1 MRYRILLL
9 PLIVGFAV
17 LTSHARAPIFKEYL
31 GDRFASSSLYPA
43 EINRDNIP
51 SGALVENDLFEFYR
65 IDVDNLTPLKKKKL
79 MESDEYKEKKDR
91 MDRIRA
97 SFKNALGHVYL
108 DLPER
113 PTYDLDREGFLFKI
127 SPEKYWQH
135 GKYEEPMAFQVPKS
149 LAGKIR
155 LRDDDFRFFVP
166 LANQDVALE
175 IEEEWG
181 YNIIFL
187 FDYFP
192 KRPEPSQGNRDY
204 NNASEATYIFKLYD
218 VILHK
223 QSTDEIVWSAL
234 LGDRSEEMKSNVP
247 DDGLEDVFY
256 DGKGQAKMD
265 IVPVRPEDKYSAV
278 KQQVIVNPEHIEE
291 KPRPDQIYSSVEQP
305 AEFPGGQ
312 SALMIWLSS
321 NIRYPEMA
329 MQNGVQ
335 GRVIV
340 KFVVEKDGSFSS
352 IEVVKGVDEDLDKEA
367 LRVVRKMPKWQPAM
381 SAGVPVRSYFVLPIT
396 FKLQSQ

>member
-17 LTSHARAPIFKEYL
+17 LNSYARAPLFKEYL

-51 SGALVENDLFEFYR
+51 SGAIIDNDPFRFFH
-65 IDVDNLTPLKKKKL
+65 IDEGDLTPLKKKKL
-79 MESDEYKEKKDR
+79 MESEEFKEKRAKLDL
-91 MDRIRA
+91 IRA
-97 SFKNALGHVYL
+97 SFKNALGHVYF
-108 DLPER
+108 DLPDR
-113 PTYDLDREGFLFKI
+113 PVYDLDRGGFLFKVRPYKYWQ
-127 SPEKYWQH
+127 PEKYD
-135 GKYEEPMAFQVPKS
+135 ELMAFKVPKS
-149 LAGKIR
+149 LSGQIR
-155 LRDDDFRFFVP
+155 LREDVYRFFVP
-166 LANQDVALE
+166 VDNLDIALE
-175 IEEEWG
+175 IEEGKG
-181 YNIIFL
+181 YDIIYL

-192 KRPEPSQGNRDY
+192 LRKDLNRENDDEPPY
-204 NNASEATYIFKLYD
+204 VFTLYD
-218 VILHK
+218 VLLHK
-223 QSTDEIVWSAL
+223 QATDEIVWSAL

-256 DGKGQAKMD
+256 DGKGRAKMD
-265 IVPVRPEDKYSAV
+265 IVPEAAT
-278 KQQVIVNPEHIEE
+278 NP
-291 KPRPDQIYSSVEQP
+291 KPDQVFQTVEKP

-312 SALMIWLSS
+312 SALMLWLSS

-367 LRVVRKMPKWQPAM
+367 LRVVKKMPKWEPARNN
-381 SAGVPVRSYFVLPIT
+381 GDPVRSYFVMPIT